1 MNRTVRITIKDND
14 DPQGVFSFRTTRI
27 TVPENATSGKSR
39 MVDLE
44 VQRTKGTFGDV
55 SVLVRTVG
63 GGERWNPALP
73 SLKNAI
79 AAKKGEKNATIGTDY
94 VELSTRVTF
103 SVRFVSHLALW
114 YFCVSFI
121 ILVLSPVLVRLFQ
134 SSLLASV
141 LCDCVVIIKGSR
153 PYTIRWTSEK
163 GAA

>member
-1 MNRTVRITIKDND
+1 MRGCLFACNCCNYYYLITVSGGSPRLGVNRTVRVTVRDND

-39 MVDLE
+39 MVELE

-63 GGERWNPALP
+63 GGEHWNPTLP

-79 AAKKGEKNATIGTDY
+79 AAKTGEKNATIGTDY

-103 SVRFVSHLALW
+103 PVRFVS
-114 YFCVSFI
+114 YRFV
-121 ILVLSPVLVRLFQ
+121 ILVVVLWRVRN
-134 SSLLASV
+134 V
-141 LCDCVVIIKGSR
+141 KM
-153 PYTIRWTSEK
+153 TK
-163 GAA
+163 

>member
-63 GGERWNPALP
+63 GGERWNPTLP

-79 AAKKGEKNATIGTDY
+79 AAKKREKNATIGTDY

-103 SVRFVSHLALW
+103 SVRFVSHLALCD
-114 YFCVSFI
+114 FCVSFI
-121 ILVLSPVLVRLFQ
+121 ILVPSPVLVRLFQ
-134 SSLLASV
+134 SSLVASV
-141 LCDCVVIIKGSR
+141 LYDCVVIIKGSR
-153 PYTIRWTSEK
+153 PYTTRWTSEK

>member
-1 MNRTVRITIKDND
+1 MNRTVRVTVRDND

-39 MVDLE
+39 MVELE

-63 GGERWNPALP
+63 GGEHWNPTLP

-79 AAKKGEKNATIGTDY
+79 AAKTREKNATIGTDY

-103 SVRFVSHLALW
+103 PVRFGSYRFV
-114 YFCVSFI
+114 
-121 ILVLSPVLVRLFQ
+121 ILVVVLWRVRNMKMTKLH
-134 SSLLASV
+134 
-141 LCDCVVIIKGSR
+141 DPKN
-153 PYTIRWTSEK
+153 
-163 GAA
+163 